1 MTGDNSARDVND
13 DPDERETLP
22 PPPGSNDAYSAPT
35 RLATM
40 PEAVLASIRSE
51 GPESTSPR
59 RTQSGTRPSVPR
71 VAGPEAPESQ
81 PSSGAM
87 PARPRYEPMAQTP
100 HETWLATPPKT
111 FVPVP
116 LPPSGTVMP
125 QTRWESSPPSAPSS
139 FPPPAVSA
147 PPLPTADTSI
157 TAYRAPR
164 SSGLLRSI
172 LVVLVF
178 ALLGALFAAAT
189 TLLGRHH

>member
-1 MTGDNSARDVND
+1 MNRDNSARDENE

-40 PEAVLASIRSE
+40 PEAVLASIR
-51 GPESTSPR
+51 GDAPESAGPR

-71 VAGPEAPESQ
+71 VTGPEVPDSQ

-87 PARPRYEPMAQTP
+87 PARPRLDATTHTP
-100 HETWLATPPKT
+100 QEMWLATPPKT
-111 FVPVP
+111 FVPLP

-125 QTRWESSPPSAPSS
+125 QPRWTESNPPPSSPFPEAPTAYPSTFSL
-139 FPPPAVSA
+139 PPP
-147 PPLPTADTSI
+147 PWRGQTASLV
-157 TAYRAPR
+157 R
-164 SSGLLRSI
+164 SL

-178 ALLGALFAAAT
+178 AVLGGLFAAAT
-189 TLLGRHH
+189 TLLGH